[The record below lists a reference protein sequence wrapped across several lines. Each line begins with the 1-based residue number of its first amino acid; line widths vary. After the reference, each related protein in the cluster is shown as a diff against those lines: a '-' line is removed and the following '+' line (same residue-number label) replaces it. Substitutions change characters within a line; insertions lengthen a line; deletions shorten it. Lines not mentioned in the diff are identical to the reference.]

1 MTQPPGTEHSHRRR
15 DLLAAL
21 GIAAGL
27 AAPRLARAQASFPDR
42 AVRIVVPYA
51 AGGPTDIIARAVA
64 ERLFEAWRQP
74 VVVEN
79 RPGAGASI
87 GAEHVARAAADG
99 HTLLLAAS
107 AHVMNPPLMPRLPYH
122 PVRDFTPIIQAAYH
136 PMILVVHPSVPVNSF
151 AEFLDLAKRQPG
163 GVTVGSAGVGNASHL
178 AAALL
183 GVEVGF
189 TFTHVP
195 YNGSAPSMTA
205 LLSGQV
211 QCSFLN
217 STVGTQQIRAG
228 KLRGLAVTSLERWR
242 ELLDLPTVAELG
254 HPGFE
259 VGAWY
264 GFVGPAGLPE
274 PILAKL
280 HRDIAAAL
288 ATPAVRERIIAAGLD
303 PRDAGPAE
311 FKRIMETEL
320 AKWERVI
327 RTAGIRPD

>member
-1 MTQPPGTEHSHRRR
+1 MTQSPGTEHSHRRR
-15 DLLAAL
+15 DLLTAL

-42 AVRIVVPYA
+42 PVRIVVPYA
-51 AGGPTDIIARAVA
+51 AGGPTDIIARAVT

-87 GAEHVARAAADG
+87 GAEHVARAAPDG
-99 HTLLLAAS
+99 HTLLVAAS

-122 PVRDFTPIIQAAYH
+122 PVRDFTPIIQAGYH
-136 PMILVVHPSVPVNSF
+136 PMILVVHPSVPANSF
-151 AEFLDLAKRQPG
+151 AELQALARRQEG
-163 GVTVGSAGVGNASHL
+163 GVTIGSAGVGNSSHL

-183 GVEVGF
+183 GVEANF
-189 TFTHVP
+189 PFIHVP

-211 QCSFLN
+211 QASFLN

-242 ELLDLPTVAELG
+242 ELPELPTVAELG
-254 HPGFE
+254 YPGFE

-280 HRDIAAAL
+280 HRDIAAVL

>member
-1 MTQPPGTEHSHRRR
+1 M
-15 DLLAAL
+15 
-21 GIAAGL
+21 
-27 AAPRLARAQASFPDR
+27 
-42 AVRIVVPYA
+42 
-51 AGGPTDIIARAVA
+51 
-64 ERLFEAWRQP
+64 
-74 VVVEN
+74 VEN

-87 GAEHVARAAADG
+87 GADHVARSAPDG
-99 HTLLLAAS
+99 YTLLLAAS

-122 PVRDFTPIIQAAYH
+122 AVRDFTPIIQAAYH
-136 PMILVVHPSVPVNSF
+136 PMILVVHPSVPAQNF
-151 AEFLDLAKRQPG
+151 AEFLDLAKRQQG

-183 GVEVGF
+183 GVEAGF

-228 KLRGLAVTSLERWR
+228 KLRGLAATSLERWR
-242 ELLDLPTVAELG
+242 ELPEIPTVAELG

-264 GFVGPAGLPE
+264 GFLGPAGLPA
-274 PILAKL
+274 PLLDKL
-280 HRDIAAAL
+280 HRDFAAAL
-288 ATPAVRERIIAAGLD
+288 ATPTVRERITGAGLD
-303 PRDAGPAE
+303 MRNAGPAE

>member
-1 MTQPPGTEHSHRRR
+1 MTPTPHGGRRHRRR
-15 DLLAAL
+15 DLLAV

-27 AAPRLARAQASFPDR
+27 AAPRLARGQGGFPDR

-51 AGGPTDIIARAVA
+51 AGGPSDIIARAVA

-79 RPGAGASI
+79 RPGAGAAI

-122 PVRDFTPIIQAAYH
+122 AVRDFTPILQAAYH
-136 PMILVVHPSVPVNSF
+136 PMILVVHPSVPAGGF
-151 AEFLDLAKRQPG
+151 AELQALARRQEG
-163 GVTVGSAGVGNASHL
+163 GVTIGSAGVGNASHL

-183 GVEVGF
+183 GVEAGF
-189 TFTHVP
+189 PFTHVP

-205 LLSGQV
+205 LVSGQV
-211 QCSFLN
+211 QASFLN
-217 STVGTQQIRAG
+217 STVATQQVRAG
-228 KLRGLAVTSLERWR
+228 RLRALAATSLERWR
-242 ELLDLPTVAELG
+242 ELPEVPTVAELG

-264 GFVGPAGLPE
+264 GFLGPAGLPE
-274 PILAKL
+274 PIVAKL
-280 HRDIAAAL
+280 HRDLRAAVQA
-288 ATPAVRERIIAAGLD
+288 PAVRERITGAGLD
-303 PRDAGPAE
+303 LRDAGPAE
-311 FKRIMETEL
+311 FRRIMETEL

>member
-1 MTQPPGTEHSHRRR
+1 MRQRTDRRR
-15 DLLAAL
+15 MLNGAAVAAMLL
-21 GIAAGL
+21 G
-27 AAPRLARAQASFPDR
+27 APRIAPAHGIWPDR
-42 AVRIVVPYA
+42 PVRIVVPIA
-51 AGGPTDIIARAVA
+51 PGGPMDLIARTLS
-64 ERLFEAWRQP
+64 ERLLEAWRQP

-79 RPGAGASI
+79 RPGAGTTL
-87 GAEHVARAAADG
+87 GAEHVAPAAPDG
-99 HTLLLAAS
+99 HTLLLGAS
-107 AHVMNPPLMPRLPYH
+107 AHVMNPPLMLRLPYH
-122 PVRDFTPIIQAAYH
+122 FARDFTPILQVAYQ
-136 PMILVVHPSVPVNSF
+136 PMILTVHPSVPASSF
-151 AEFLDLAKRQPG
+151 AEFLALAKRQQG

-183 GVEVGF
+183 GVEAGF
-189 TFTHVP
+189 AFTHVP

-217 STVGTQQIRAG
+217 STVGTQHIRAG
-228 KLRGLAVTSLERWR
+228 RLRGLAATSLERWR
-242 ELLDLPTVAELG
+242 ELPEIPTVAELG

-264 GFVGPAGLPE
+264 GFLGPAGLPE

-288 ATPAVRERIIAAGLD
+288 AIAAVRERITGAGMD
-303 PRDAGPAE
+303 MRDAGPAE
-311 FKRIMETEL
+311 FRRIIETEL

-327 RTAGIRPD
+327 RLAGIRPD

>member
-1 MTQPPGTEHSHRRR
+1 MGQRVDRRR
-15 DLLAAL
+15 FLIGAA
-21 GIAAGL
+21 AAASG
-27 AAPRLARAQASFPDR
+27 APHAARAQEGWPNR
-42 AVRIVVPYA
+42 PVRIIVPIA
-51 AGGPTDIIARAVA
+51 PGGPMDLIARTLS
-64 ERLFEAWRQP
+64 ERLLEVWRQP

-79 RPGAGASI
+79 RPGAGTTL
-87 GAEHVARAAADG
+87 GAEYVARAAPDG
-99 HTLLLAAS
+99 HTLLLGAS
-107 AHVMNPPLMPRLPYH
+107 SHVMNPPLMPRLPYH
-122 PVRDFTPIIQAAYH
+122 FARDFTPILQVAYQ
-136 PMILVVHPSVPVNSF
+136 PMILTVHPSVPARSF
-151 AEFLDLAKRQPG
+151 AEFLDLARRQPG

-183 GVEVGF
+183 GVEAGF

-228 KLRGLAVTSLERWR
+228 KLRGLAATSLQRWR
-242 ELLDLPTVAELG
+242 ELPELPTVAELG

-264 GFVGPAGLPE
+264 GFLGPAGLPE
-274 PILAKL
+274 PIVAKL

-288 ATPAVRERIIAAGLD
+288 QTPAVRERIIGAGLD

-311 FKRIMETEL
+311 FRRIMETEL

-327 RTAGIRPD
+327 RTAGIRAE

>member
-1 MTQPPGTEHSHRRR
+1 MPHQRIDRRR
-15 DLLAAL
+15 LLHGAGAAAAIGVAL
-21 GIAAGL
+21 PALPRAAG
-27 AAPRLARAQASFPDR
+27 AQGAYPDR
-42 AVRIVVPYA
+42 PVRLVVPYA
-51 AGGPTDIIARAVA
+51 AGGPSDIIARSVA
-64 ERLFEAWRQP
+64 ERLFETWRQP

-87 GAEHVARAAADG
+87 GADHVARSAPDG
-99 HTLLLAAS
+99 YTLLLAAS

-122 PVRDFTPIIQAAYH
+122 AVRDFTPIIQAAYH
-136 PMILVVHPSVPVNSF
+136 PMILVVHPSVPAQNF
-151 AEFLDLAKRQPG
+151 AEFLDLAKRQQG

-183 GVEVGF
+183 GVEAGF

-228 KLRGLAVTSLERWR
+228 KLRGLAATSLERWR
-242 ELLDLPTVAELG
+242 ELPEIPTVAELG

-264 GFVGPAGLPE
+264 GFLGPAGLPA
-274 PILAKL
+274 PLLDKL
-280 HRDIAAAL
+280 HRDFAAAL
-288 ATPAVRERIIAAGLD
+288 ATPTVRERITGAGLD
-303 PRDAGPAE
+303 MRNAGPAE